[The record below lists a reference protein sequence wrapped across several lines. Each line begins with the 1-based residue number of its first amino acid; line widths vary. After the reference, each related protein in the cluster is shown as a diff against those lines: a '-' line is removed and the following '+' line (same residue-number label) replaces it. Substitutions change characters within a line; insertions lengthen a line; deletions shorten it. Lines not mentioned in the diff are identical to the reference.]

1 VLSTLSPGGD
11 ERRTGPTLPCD
22 GLFGRSKG
30 SKARPLTFPVATWF
44 NLREAD
50 LARRPGSLPPR
61 RRQEAR
67 LPRSGAS
74 SINRCSQAPCLRR
87 MLGNP
92 PPFLRGV
99 AACESASGD
108 PLRSPLNVRQVPTC
122 VVLRRSS
129 LEDLHCQWPE
139 AFAPDGRQIEYAAC
153 QLLQS
158 SRFLSTT
165 VDLTATPHVPPRVT
179 PLRCVDCGQRRVFRR
194 VAG

>member
-1 VLSTLSPGGD
+1 M
-11 ERRTGPTLPCD
+11 
-22 GLFGRSKG
+22 
-30 SKARPLTFPVATWF
+30 
-44 NLREAD
+44 
-50 LARRPGSLPPR
+50 LAQDAES
-61 RRQEAR
+61 
-67 LPRSGAS
+67 
-74 SINRCSQAPCLRR
+74 
-87 MLGNP
+87 P

-99 AACESASGD
+99 TACEPASGD

-179 PLRCVDCGQRRVFRR
+179 PLRCVDCGQRRVCRR